1 VLLAGSIVVHCDAR
15 LSLLRLCHLLNDNKK
30 KKKKR
35 PERENGRAIY
45 LYPSQKYKNTKVQ
58 KNVVLVHERK

>member
-30 KKKKR
+30 KGKR
-35 PERENGRAIY
+35 GESVKMVGQFIY
-45 LYPSQKYKNTKVQ
+45 IPPKNTKIQKYK